1 MKGVTIM
8 NSMKGFEIP
17 ADMRKFAEQSVEQ
30 ARKAFDGFIT
40 AAQQAVNDME
50 GRASVAQA
58 SAKDVGEKAM
68 TFAQRN
74 IMTSFELA
82 QNLVRAKDVEEI
94 LKLQTEYVK
103 SQMQL
108 LSEQAKELGQSAA
121 KAMDT
126 ARPKT

>member
-1 MKGVTIM
+1 M